1 MDCSPRGSDV
11 YGILHEYWSGLPSL
25 FPGDLRDPGIETGS
39 VALQADSLPSE
50 PPGKLALYDL
60 YYAAVHSLS
69 IPSLLKV
76 FVYEWML
83 NFVKGFFCIY

>member
-25 FPGDLRDPGIETGS
+25 FPGDLHDPGIETGS

-60 YYAAVHSLS
+60 YYVE
-69 IPSLLKV
+69 IGLLCAHFLEHFCHKLV
-76 FVYEWML
+76 L
-83 NFVKGFFCIY
+83 NFVRSFFCIY